1 MGYAI
6 ADPSI
11 GLQNASDAD
20 RFTVCIRATRDRR
33 MYYISPDSCV
43 DCSNCVPMY
52 STLIG
57 RPLKK
62 VTDHVRS

>member
-1 MGYAI
+1 MRLRIPLLDFKMLPTLIDSRSAFVLPG
-6 ADPSI
+6 I
-11 GLQNASDAD
+11 G
-20 RFTVCIRATRDRR
+20 R

>member
-1 MGYAI
+1 MRYAT

-20 RFTVCIRATRDRR
+20 RFTVCIRATRDGR
-33 MYYISPDSCV
+33 MYYISPYSCV
-43 DCSNCVPMY
+43 DFSNCVPMY
-52 STLIG
+52 STLID

-62 VTDHVRS
+62 VTDLVIS